1 MSLAGEV
8 PPEALEEQQYELF
21 PADLCQPL
29 LLGEIFR
36 NDYPIEVDL
45 GSGSGKFLV
54 EAGLRYPERNFL
66 GIERLLGRVRKTRRK
81 ACQLRL
87 AYVRVLRVEID
98 YAVKYLLPPA
108 SISRFHLSF
117 PDPWPKRRHH
127 SRRLV
132 DEEFFGAIATALE
145 STGELWVKTDHAD
158 YFRWIEKKVTVA
170 NAGTVGNAVDEAAE
184 RTSGKFIFEEAP
196 WEDGYPNTDFD
207 ETFAAENAPI
217 YRLRLR
223 KVNRSPR

>member
-1 MSLAGEV
+1 M
-8 PPEALEEQQYELF
+8 PPEALEEQQYEVF

-29 LLGEIFR
+29 LPSEIFR
-36 NDYPIEVDL
+36 NERPIEIDL

-66 GIERLLGRVRKTRRK
+66 GVERLLGRVRKTRRK
-81 ACQLRL
+81 ACQLTL
-87 AYVRVLRVEID
+87 TNVRVLRVEID
-98 YAVKYLLPPA
+98 YAVKYLLPPG

-132 DEEFFGAIATALE
+132 DEEFFGAIAAALD
-145 STGELWVKTDHAD
+145 STGELWVKTDHD
-158 YFRWIEKKVTVA
+158 EYFCWIEKIASVVSSTF
-170 NAGTVGNAVDEAAE
+170 D
-184 RTSGKFIFEEAP
+184 EAP
-196 WEDGYPNTDFD
+196 WEYEYPDTDFD

-223 KVNRSPR
+223 KINRSPR

>member
-1 MSLAGEV
+1 MSLAEEAQ
-8 PPEALEEQQYELF
+8 PEALEEQQFEIF
-21 PADLCQPL
+21 PADLCEPL
-29 LLGEIFR
+29 LLNEIFG
-36 NDYPIEVDL
+36 NDRPLEIDL

-54 EAGLRYPERNFL
+54 EAGQRYPERNFL

-81 ACQLRL
+81 ACQLSL
-87 AYVRVLRVEID
+87 TNVRVLRVEID
-98 YAVKYLLPPA
+98 YAVKHLLLPD
-108 SISRFHLSF
+108 SVSRFHLSF

-132 DEEFFGAIATALE
+132 DEEFFQAVTVALE
-145 STGELWVKTDHAD
+145 PHGEVWIKTDHAD
-158 YFRWIEKKVTVA
+158 YFRWIEKMA
-170 NAGTVGNAVDEAAE
+170 AGASSNL
-184 RTSGKFIFEEAP
+184 EEAP
-196 WEDGYPNTDFD
+196 WEYEYPNTDFD

>member
-1 MSLAGEV
+1 MSLTGEV
-8 PPEALEEQQYELF
+8 PSEALEDQQYEVF

-29 LLGEIFR
+29 SLSEVFG
-36 NDYPIEVDL
+36 NDRPIEIDL

-54 EAGLRYPERNFL
+54 EAGLRYHERNFL
-66 GIERLLGRVRKTRRK
+66 GVERLLGRVRKTRRK
-81 ACQLRL
+81 ACQLSL
-87 AYVRVLRVEID
+87 ANVRVLRVEID
-98 YAVKYLLPPA
+98 YAVKYLLPPG

-132 DEEFFGAIATALE
+132 DEEFFDAIAAALE
-145 STGELWVKTDHAD
+145 STGELWVKTDHAE
-158 YFRWIEKKVTVA
+158 YFRWIEKI
-170 NAGTVGNAVDEAAE
+170 GAAACSNFSE
-184 RTSGKFIFEEAP
+184 VP
-196 WEDGYPNTDFD
+196 WEYDYPNTDFD
-207 ETFAAENAPI
+207 ETFAAGNAPI

>member
-1 MSLAGEV
+1 MSLAGEA
-8 PPEALEEQQYELF
+8 PAEALEDQQFEVF

-29 LLGEIFR
+29 LLSEIYG
-36 NDYPIEVDL
+36 NDRPLEIDL

-54 EAGLRYPERNFL
+54 EAGLRYSERNFL

-81 ACQLRL
+81 ACQLTL
-87 AYVRVLRVEID
+87 TNVRVLRVEID
-98 YAVKYLLPPA
+98 YAVKCLLPPG

-132 DEEFFGAIATALE
+132 DEEFFGALAAALD
-145 STGELWVKTDHAD
+145 STGELWVKTDHD
-158 YFRWIEKKVTVA
+158 EYFRWIEKIAAAASSTF
-170 NAGTVGNAVDEAAE
+170 DEV
-184 RTSGKFIFEEAP
+184 P
-196 WEDGYPNTDFD
+196 WEYEYPDTDFD
-207 ETFAAENAPI
+207 ETFAAENVPI

-223 KVNRSPR
+223 KINRSPR

>member
-8 PPEALEEQQYELF
+8 PPEALEEQQYQVF
-21 PADLCQPL
+21 PADPCQPL
-29 LLGEIFR
+29 SLHEIFG
-36 NDYPIEVDL
+36 NDRPIEIDL

-54 EAGLRYPERNFL
+54 ETGQRYPERNFL

-81 ACQLRL
+81 ACQLSL
-87 AYVRVLRVEID
+87 ANVRVLRVEID
-98 YAVKYLLPPA
+98 CAVKYLLSPG

-132 DEEFFGAIATALE
+132 DEEFFEAVAVALE
-145 STGELWVKTDHAD
+145 STGELWVKTDHIE
-158 YFRWIEKKVTVA
+158 YFRWIEKIT
-170 NAGTVGNAVDEAAE
+170 AA
-184 RTSGKFIFEEAP
+184 TSSIFNEVP
-196 WEDGYPNTDFD
+196 WEHDYPNTDFD

-223 KVNRSPR
+223 KVNRAPR

>member
-1 MSLAGEV
+1 MSLAEEM
-8 PPEALEEQQYELF
+8 PPEALEEQQYEVF

-29 LLGEIFR
+29 LPSEIFR
-36 NDYPIEVDL
+36 NERPIEIDL

-81 ACQLRL
+81 ACQLTL
-87 AYVRVLRVEID
+87 TNVRVLRVEID
-98 YAVKYLLPPA
+98 YAVKYLLPPG

-132 DEEFFGAIATALE
+132 DEEFFGAIAAALD
-145 STGELWVKTDHAD
+145 STGELWVKTDHD
-158 YFRWIEKKVTVA
+158 EYFRWIEKIASVVSSTF
-170 NAGTVGNAVDEAAE
+170 NEA
-184 RTSGKFIFEEAP
+184 S
-196 WEDGYPNTDFD
+196 WEYEYPDTDFD
-207 ETFAAENAPI
+207 ETFAAENALI

-223 KVNRSPR
+223 KINRSPR

>member
-1 MSLAGEV
+1 MSLAGEM
-8 PPEALEEQQYELF
+8 PPEALEEQQYEVF

-29 LLGEIFR
+29 LPSAIFR
-36 NDYPIEVDL
+36 NERPIEIDL

-81 ACQLRL
+81 ACQLTL
-87 AYVRVLRVEID
+87 TNVRVLRIEID
-98 YAVKYLLPPA
+98 YAVKYLLPPG

-132 DEEFFGAIATALE
+132 DEEFFGALAAALD
-145 STGELWVKTDHAD
+145 STGELWVKTDHD
-158 YFRWIEKKVTVA
+158 EYFRWIEKIS
-170 NAGTVGNAVDEAAE
+170 AVVSSTFNEV
-184 RTSGKFIFEEAP
+184 P
-196 WEDGYPNTDFD
+196 WEYEYPDTDFD

-223 KVNRSPR
+223 KINRSPR

>member
-1 MSLAGEV
+1 MSLAEEV
-8 PPEALEEQQYELF
+8 PPEALADQQYEVF
-21 PADLCQPL
+21 PEDLCQPL
-29 LLGEIFR
+29 FLREIFR
-36 NDYPIEVDL
+36 NDRPIEIDL

-81 ACQLRL
+81 ACQLSL
-87 AYVRVLRVEID
+87 ANVRVLRVEID
-98 YAVKYLLPPA
+98 YAVKYLLPPG
-108 SISRFHLSF
+108 SVSRFHLSF

-132 DEEFFGAIATALE
+132 DEEFFAAIATALE
-145 STGELWVKTDHAD
+145 SAGELWVKTDHAD
-158 YFRWIEKKVTVA
+158 YFRWIEKTVTEVKS
-170 NAGTVGNAVDEAAE
+170 TFD
-184 RTSGKFIFEEAP
+184 EAP

>member
-1 MSLAGEV
+1 MSLAGEI
-8 PPEALEEQQYELF
+8 PPEALEEQQYEVF

-29 LLGEIFR
+29 LPSEIFR
-36 NDYPIEVDL
+36 NERPIEIDL

-81 ACQLRL
+81 ACQLTL
-87 AYVRVLRVEID
+87 TNVRVLRVEID
-98 YAVKYLLPPA
+98 YAVKYLLPPG

-132 DEEFFGAIATALE
+132 DEEFFGAIAAALD
-145 STGELWVKTDHAD
+145 STGELWVKTDHD
-158 YFRWIEKKVTVA
+158 EYFRWIEKIASVVSSTF
-170 NAGTVGNAVDEAAE
+170 D
-184 RTSGKFIFEEAP
+184 EAP
-196 WEDGYPNTDFD
+196 WEYEYPDTDFD

-223 KVNRSPR
+223 KINRSPR

>member
-1 MSLAGEV
+1 MSLAGEM
-8 PPEALEEQQYELF
+8 PPEALEEQQYEVF

-29 LLGEIFR
+29 LLSEIFR
-36 NDYPIEVDL
+36 NDRPIELDL

-81 ACQLRL
+81 ACQLTL
-87 AYVRVLRVEID
+87 TNVRVLRVEID
-98 YAVKYLLPPA
+98 YAVKYLLLPN

-127 SRRLV
+127 TRRLV
-132 DEEFFGAIATALE
+132 DGEFLEAISAALVP
-145 STGELWVKTDHAD
+145 SGELWIKTDHVEF
-158 YFRWIEKKVTVA
+158 FRWIEKMMTPATFV
-170 NAGTVGNAVDEAAE
+170 
-184 RTSGKFIFEEAP
+184 EAP
-196 WEDGYPNTDFD
+196 WEHEYPNTDFD

-223 KVNRSPR
+223 NVSRSPR

>member
-1 MSLAGEV
+1 MSLAGEM
-8 PPEALEEQQYELF
+8 PPEALEEQQYEVF
-21 PADLCQPL
+21 PADLSQPL
-29 LLGEIFR
+29 LPNQIFR
-36 NDYPIEVDL
+36 NDRPIEIDL

-81 ACQLRL
+81 ACQLTL
-87 AYVRVLRVEID
+87 TNVRVLRVEID
-98 YAVKYLLPPA
+98 YAVKCLLPPA

-132 DEEFFGAIATALE
+132 DEEFFGAIAAALD
-145 STGELWVKTDHAD
+145 STGELWVKTDHD
-158 YFRWIEKKVTVA
+158 EYFRWIEKIA
-170 NAGTVGNAVDEAAE
+170 AVVSSTFDEV
-184 RTSGKFIFEEAP
+184 P
-196 WEDGYPNTDFD
+196 WEYEYPDTDFD

-223 KVNRSPR
+223 KINRSPR

>member
-1 MSLAGEV
+1 MSLAEEM
-8 PPEALEEQQYELF
+8 PPEALEEQQYEVF

-29 LLGEIFR
+29 LPSEIFR
-36 NDYPIEVDL
+36 NERPIEIDL

-81 ACQLRL
+81 ACQLTL
-87 AYVRVLRVEID
+87 TNVRVLRVEID
-98 YAVKYLLPPA
+98 YAVKYLLPPG

-132 DEEFFGAIATALE
+132 DEEFFGALAAALD
-145 STGELWVKTDHAD
+145 STGELWVKTDHD
-158 YFRWIEKKVTVA
+158 EYFRWIEKIA
-170 NAGTVGNAVDEAAE
+170 AAVSSTFDAV
-184 RTSGKFIFEEAP
+184 P
-196 WEDGYPNTDFD
+196 WEYEYPDTDFD
-207 ETFAAENAPI
+207 ETFAAENTPI

-223 KVNRSPR
+223 KINRSPR